1 MTTAK
6 LAWHQRWDAPC
17 YSGSMNTATGITFI
31 GHLGVGNAQDGKGY
45 LEAVDTKTGASLW
58 KSPLMTAPV
67 GAAPVTYT
75 VGGKQYVS
83 VAVGGQEHNDVSRP
97 AGLTSPLR
105 LRDDSIYTFV
115 LP

>member
-1 MTTAK
+1 
-6 LAWHQRWDAPC
+6 
-17 YSGSMNTATGITFI
+17 MNTASGITFI
-31 GHLGVGNAQDGKGY
+31 GHLGQQPNGEDGKGY
-45 LEAVDTKTGASLW
+45 LEAVDTKTGQSLW
-58 KSPLMTAPV
+58 KSPPMDAPV

-97 AGLTSPLR
+97 FGLTDPRR
-105 LRDDSIYTFV
+105 LRNDSVYTFE